1 MVRLDSPDGDYSP
14 FTIHHS
20 LPMKGTGMTIRVGII
35 GAGAIAHD
43 HCRNIANYDGAE
55 AVAIADLSA
64 KRRNE
69 IKKAYDMS
77 KAYGSWEEIVADP
90 EIDAVAVAL
99 PNTLHAPAAL
109 GALSSGKHVL
119 LDKPFT
125 VNYAEAKKCAD
136 TARRKRKV
144 LMVGMNQ
151 RYPDQAQ
158 QLRAIVDRGDLGEVY
173 HTKAYWLRRTGS
185 PKFGTWF
192 VNKKMSGGGCLLD
205 IGVHILDV
213 GMYLS
218 GCWDPVAV
226 SGQVYTKFG
235 NRGLGEGGWGKSDR
249 NKKIKF
255 DVDDF
260 ATAFIKCRSGATIE
274 LNVSWVLHQETGGR
288 HNVELFGTEAGA
300 TMNPL
305 KLFRFGR
312 KKGEYEVVEPQNVKV
327 EKKHKC
333 RQHDWLDAVTRKGK
347 PISTLDQALT
357 VQKVLDA
364 IYKSA
369 ETGRE
374 VRVK

>member
-1 MVRLDSPDGDYSP
+1 MPV
-14 FTIHHS
+14 
-20 LPMKGTGMTIRVGII
+20 KVGII

-77 KAYGSWEEIVADP
+77 RAYGSWEELVADP
-90 EIDAVAVAL
+90 DLDAVAIAL

-109 GALSSGKHVL
+109 AALNSGKHVL

-125 VNYAEAKKCAD
+125 VNYVEAKACAAA
-136 TARRKRKV
+136 ARRKRRV

-158 QLRAIVDRGDLGEVY
+158 LLRTLVERGDLGDVY
-173 HTKAYWLRRTGS
+173 HTKVYWLRRTGA

-205 IGVHILDV
+205 IGVHILDL

-260 ATAFIKCRSGATIE
+260 ASALIKCRSGATIE

-300 TMNPL
+300 TLKPV

-312 KKGEYEVVEPQNVKV
+312 KKGEYEVVEPQDVSIKD
-327 EKKHKC
+327 KHTC
-333 RQHDWLDAVTRKGK
+333 RQHDWLDAITRRRK